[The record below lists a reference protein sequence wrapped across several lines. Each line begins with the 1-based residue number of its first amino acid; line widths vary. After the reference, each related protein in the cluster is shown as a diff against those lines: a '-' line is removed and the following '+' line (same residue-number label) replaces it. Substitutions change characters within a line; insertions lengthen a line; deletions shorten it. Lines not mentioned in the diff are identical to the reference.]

1 MEGER
6 ADQAVAEQRQSMT
19 EAVNQYR
26 MRSK

>member
-6 ADQAVAEQRQSMT
+6 ADQAVVEQRQSMA
-19 EAVNQYR
+19 EAVNQYK